1 MAAPGP
7 SERGLEV
14 GVQDG
19 FSIWRLDVIGSFL
32 KFQQHGHLK
41 RGEQMDPWDSGRT
54 RDLAAGLC
62 APQSPGRGG
71 GERLGPCDLGD
82 LHCGAGMRSGPATQ
96 VPRCHVGMPHRTL
109 QWRAEGRGQASYH
122 WGTGALGTWLTAPP
136 STSPARGQPRCHCG
150 PDAASSR
157 TPLLMSS
164 PNPSV
169 VTSLPLNNYI
179 SS

>member
-96 VPRCHVGMPHRTL
+96 VPRCHVGMPHRTGHL
-109 QWRAEGRGQASYH
+109 CLRGALCSGGQKAGDRPATTGGQAPWEH
-122 WGTGALGTWLTAPP
+122 G
-136 STSPARGQPRCHCG
+136 
-150 PDAASSR
+150 
-157 TPLLMSS
+157 
-164 PNPSV
+164 
-169 VTSLPLNNYI
+169 
-179 SS
+179 

>member
-71 GERLGPCDLGD
+71 GERSAPATWGTCTVEQVCGAARLHRCHAVTWGCLTERDTCACEVLSAVEGRRPGTGQLPLGD
-82 LHCGAGMRSGPATQ
+82 RRPGNMADSAPF
-96 VPRCHVGMPHRTL
+96 HV
-109 QWRAEGRGQASYH
+109 
-122 WGTGALGTWLTAPP
+122 
-136 STSPARGQPRCHCG
+136 TSPRP
-150 PDAASSR
+150 AS
-157 TPLLMSS
+157 
-164 PNPSV
+164 V
-169 VTSLPLNNYI
+169 SL
-179 SS
+179 